1 MSERLRMQ
9 GSDLLKALQ
18 RNGFE
23 VVRIRGSHHFVK
35 HPDGRGTAI
44 PVHSGETIGPGL
56 LSKILREIEFTRE
69 ELKAIL

>member
-1 MSERLRMQ
+1 MSERLRVK

-18 RNGFE
+18 RHGFE

-69 ELKAIL
+69 ELKDIL

>member
-1 MSERLRMQ
+1 MSERFRVQ

>member
-1 MSERLRMQ
+1 MSERLRVQ